1 MSPVS
6 ASNGVDAFVRAAGE
20 GRLTDAELAA
30 VLTAAV
36 KLYAARAEE
45 TCDYPPPLDKE
56 AVNATEVATMVS
68 EMIRVVDLNMFDL
81 SMWHRRQAMQGSR

>member
-1 MSPVS
+1 MSG
-6 ASNGVDAFVRAAGE
+6 AADNGVGAFVAAAENGS
-20 GRLTDAELAA
+20 LTDAQIEA

-36 KLYAARAEE
+36 KLYAARTEDSG
-45 TCDYPPPLDKE
+45 DYPPPLDK
-56 AVNATEVATMVS
+56 AQVNATEVATMVS